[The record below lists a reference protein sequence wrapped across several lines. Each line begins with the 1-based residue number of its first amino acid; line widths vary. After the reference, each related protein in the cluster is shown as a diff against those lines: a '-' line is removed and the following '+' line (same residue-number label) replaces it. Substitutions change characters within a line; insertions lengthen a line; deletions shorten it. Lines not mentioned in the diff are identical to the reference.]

1 MALIQ
6 CPECKKE
13 VSDKAKNCPNC
24 AYPFIEQTRKTWK
37 ATRLICVGVG
47 TLGVLLMIHGE
58 SAKNST
64 AFEVGL
70 LLLFLG
76 VGGVIVSKIW
86 VWWQHG

>member
-1 MALIQ
+1 
-6 CPECKKE
+6 
-13 VSDKAKNCPNC
+13 
-24 AYPFIEQTRKTWK
+24 
-37 ATRLICVGVG
+37 VG